1 MGSLKV
7 FLINFLK
14 NNGHYVFGSVFI
26 SKITGFLTSL
36 IAIHLLSEQEFG
48 LMSIVLSISLVFIAL
63 NGLGSNQIILRY
75 GPLIEQVEEKKTFAN
90 YYLKDGF
97 IKELILVIVFI
108 FISIFYIQS
117 YNDIFIVFLFFAF
130 RLIGFY
136 LFNHV
141 QSQFRI
147 EGDNRKF
154 SKVCNV
160 INISSLLL
168 VLLLTYFFGLY
179 GYLFALS
186 FAPFL
191 LVLFIDLKKNKRA
204 IPNVFSLVELKKYGY
219 FAILNAVFSDL
230 LFSLD
235 VILLGFLMSEV
246 DVAYYRVALLIP
258 ANITFLTAIFMQSDY
273 PIIAKNYLNKI
284 FLKDYITNYYKLFI
298 PITLLILIVGIL
310 AKDLILDLFF
320 SANYENVGV
329 AFSIALFGFSI
340 SMLTRNLYGN
350 ILSAI
355 GLIKYNMISSVLVL
369 IILTLSALLLVP
381 MYGYLGMIISMSIGL
396 LSSGLFLMY
405 FFYSNFKKL

>member
-1 MGSLKV
+1 
-7 FLINFLK
+7 
-14 NNGHYVFGSVFI
+14 
-26 SKITGFLTSL
+26 
-36 IAIHLLSEQEFG
+36 
-48 LMSIVLSISLVFIAL
+48 
-63 NGLGSNQIILRY
+63 
-75 GPLIEQVEEKKTFAN
+75 
-90 YYLKDGF
+90 
-97 IKELILVIVFI
+97 
-108 FISIFYIQS
+108 
-117 YNDIFIVFLFFAF
+117 
-130 RLIGFY
+130 
-136 LFNHV
+136 
-141 QSQFRI
+141 
-147 EGDNRKF
+147 
-154 SKVCNV
+154 
-160 INISSLLL
+160 
-168 VLLLTYFFGLY
+168 
-179 GYLFALS
+179 
-186 FAPFL
+186 
-191 LVLFIDLKKNKRA
+191 
-204 IPNVFSLVELKKYGY
+204 
-219 FAILNAVFSDL
+219 
-230 LFSLD
+230 
-235 VILLGFLMSEV
+235 MSEV